1 MLYDRRFFFYVSN
14 VFFKFVSNFTSAHVS
29 NTKLTVLN
37 TYPTRFQ
44 YLKDTSNMFNDVFRC
59 SNLSKNRCTVK
70 IWSEFE
76 IEIWK
81 CKHAFIYGTILK
93 YFSDRILYILTFF
106 FIKQCILHFICSL
119 MHLGALNRII
129 LSFTNW
135 CF

>member
-1 MLYDRRFFFYVSN
+1 MYVQPCYMIGGFFFYVSN

-93 YFSDRILYILTFF
+93 YFSDRILYARLYILTFF
-106 FIKQCILHFICSL
+106 LLNNVSYISFVRWCI
-119 MHLGALNRII
+119 
-129 LSFTNW
+129 
-135 CF
+135 